1 MINLTSFILG
11 ICLTSICFLIYIKYK
26 KKTRGRKIIFHNL
39 KIHNGD
45 VLRFADDVII
55 EDLVTKSYV
64 DGQTKEGEGGKPTS
78 QDDLATP
85 RYVQSQIKKG
95 KGGIYQ

>member
-11 ICLTSICFLIYIKYK
+11 ICLTSICFLIYLKYK
-26 KKTRGRKIIFHNL
+26 KKTRGRKVIFHNL
-39 KIHNGD
+39 ELHSGD
-45 VLRFADDVII
+45 VLPFADDTII
-55 EDLVTKSYV
+55 KNFVNKSYV
-64 DGQTKEGEGGKPTS
+64 DEQIEERKAGKPTS

-85 RYVQSQIKKG
+85 RYVKSQIKKG

>member
-26 KKTRGRKIIFHNL
+26 KKTRGRKVIFHAL
-39 KIHNGD
+39 GEPTDPKG
-45 VLRFADDVII
+45 
-55 EDLVTKSYV
+55 LVTKSYV
-64 DGQTKEGEGGKPTS
+64 E
-78 QDDLATP
+78 
-85 RYVQSQIKKG
+85 SQIKKG

>member
-11 ICLTSICFLIYIKYK
+11 VCLTSICFLIYLKHK
-26 KKTRGRKIIFHNL
+26 KKTRGRKIIFHA
-39 KIHNGD
+39 
-45 VLRFADDVII
+45 LREPIDPK
-55 EDLVTKSYV
+55 DLATKPYV
-64 DGQTKEGEGGKPTS
+64 DGQTEKGEGGKPTS

>member
-11 ICLTSICFLIYIKYK
+11 VCLTSICFLIYINHK
-26 KKTRGRKIIFHNL
+26 KKKRGRKVIFHAL
-39 KIHNGD
+39 A
-45 VLRFADDVII
+45 R
-55 EDLVTKSYV
+55 
-64 DGQTKEGEGGKPTS
+64 PTS

-85 RYVQSQIKKG
+85 RYVESQIRKG

>member
-11 ICLTSICFLIYIKYK
+11 ICLTSICFLIYLKYK
-26 KKTRGRKIIFHNL
+26 KKTRGRKVIFHNL
-39 KIHNGD
+39 FTSPLPDPK
-45 VLRFADDVII
+45 
-55 EDLVTKSYV
+55 DLVTKSYV
-64 DGQTKEGEGGKPTS
+64 DEQIEKSKGGNPTS

-85 RYVQSQIKKG
+85 RYVKSQIKKG